1 MIFTIGFTQKTA
13 EKFFNL
19 LTENKIDLLI
29 DIRLNNT
36 SQLAGFAKFPDIQF
50 LLKKIGEINYI
61 HDTLLAPTDE
71 LLKNYKN
78 KKVSWGEYEIVFEK
92 IMSERNIFH
101 YIQEQYAEYSDLNIC
116 LLCSEASEKQC
127 HRRLVAEYFQNAFK
141 AKVTHL

>member
-92 IMSERNIFH
+92 IMSERNIFQ
-101 YIQEQYAEYSDLNIC
+101 YIQEQYAEYSDL
-116 LLCSEASEKQC
+116 
-127 HRRLVAEYFQNAFK
+127 
-141 AKVTHL
+141 

>member
-50 LLKKIGEINYI
+50 LLK
-61 HDTLLAPTDE
+61 
-71 LLKNYKN
+71 NYKK

-92 IMSERNIFH
+92 IMSERNIFQ